1 MNDCHSQAVRAS
13 RAMLLSEKRRNSPLS
28 GDSTSPTLEPLPGKR
43 TPLSRVCKVRCENA
57 GFMILRDAAVNAD
70 LDEELSIELAG
81 GRVEG
86 RARDGGVNLV
96 LGRNRVRREEVDDLD
111 RGEAGVAHAREDLV
125 VGVRRLGNE
134 QIRRRLGDV
143 RAPDEELQAR
153 STSAVRDT
161 DGTSEL
167 DATRRDR
174 ASELVT
180 LLKRVWAYKS
190 PKVTLCL
197 SAKGRC
203 ASTISSTPMLASVGL

>member
-1 MNDCHSQAVRAS
+1 
-13 RAMLLSEKRRNSPLS
+13 
-28 GDSTSPTLEPLPGKR
+28 
-43 TPLSRVCKVRCENA
+43 
-57 GFMILRDAAVNAD
+57 MILR
-70 LDEELSIELAG
+70 
-81 GRVEG
+81 
-86 RARDGGVNLV
+86 RDS
-96 LGRNRVRREEVDDLD
+96 VRGEEVDDLGD
-111 RGEAGVAHAREDLV
+111 REARVLETVEDLARR
-125 VGVRRLGNE
+125 VRRLGHE
-134 QIRRRLGDV
+134 QIRRRLRHVGAS
-143 RAPDEELQAR
+143 REELQAR